1 MTAYILPAVLGL
13 LTGLVLRW
21 THLCRPGGLRDAL
34 ALRLSH
40 PLRSLLYALGT
51 AMALSAL
58 LMWLAV
64 IDVDRIVVLP
74 LSAGTLAGGVLFGVA
89 VALAGFTPL
98 SVFPGLF
105 CNRWPTALATLAGC
119 LVATQLLPLLDKP
132 LTALQALPPH
142 SQATLFSVTLDEPF
156 LLGGGFLSQGCLGLL
171 LAAIALCIPS
181 NRLSAR
187 SLPPP
192 LKKPASR
199 PTAPRSV
206 APPPAPQ
213 LRLSAPPKPLRLPA
227 PTGESP
233 VPPADGSASEDAFVA
248 ALPGEEPLVVDT
260 AMDGPEE
267 DESLN

>member
-13 LTGLVLRW
+13 LTGLVQRW

-64 IDVDRIVVLP
+64 IDVDEIVVLP

-105 CNRWPTALATLAGC
+105 CNRWPTALATLVGC
-119 LVATQLLPLLDKP
+119 LVAVQLLPLLEKP
-132 LTALQALPPH
+132 LAALRDLPPH

-187 SLPPP
+187 RLPPP
-192 LKKPASR
+192 SEGPAPS
-199 PTAPRSV
+199 AVPRSV
-206 APPPAPQ
+206 APLPAPQ
-213 LRLSAPPKPLRLPA
+213 LRLSAPPKLLRLPA
-227 PTGESP
+227 PAAEAP
-233 VPPADGSASEDAFVA
+233 IPPADASASEDAFVA
-248 ALPGEEPLVVDT
+248 ALPGEELLIVDT
-260 AMDGPEE
+260 AMDDAEE
-267 DESLN
+267 DESPN